1 MGLLYAL
8 KTLFL
13 TRQFRN
19 ALKQVHVKPPMAVLG
34 PPSIKSVLRIAYFAH
49 GKRGNVY
56 TGIFKGRKIVIKMKR
71 PESEALGRIENEI
84 RFLRI
89 LNAKHIGPTMLL
101 WDKRKF
107 SYFGYAYVDG
117 VFFPPFLER
126 CGKKDRRLVSGI
138 IADIFSQCFAL
149 DQWGINKEE
158 MSHPQKHIIIS
169 RRTKRP
175 VLIDF
180 ERCHYTEKPG
190 NVTQFTSYL
199 LSNLIHHLLK
209 GIGLKYTRKGIIA
222 SAKAYHKK
230 RDRKSLD
237 KIISSFS
244 LSS

>member
-1 MGLLYAL
+1 M
-8 KTLFL
+8 
-13 TRQFRN
+13 R
-19 ALKQVHVKPPMAVLG
+19 VKGV
-34 PPSIKSVLRIAYFAH
+34 SHIAYFTH
-49 GKRGNVY
+49 GKRGNLY
-56 TGIFKGRKIVIKMKR
+56 TGIFKGRKIVIKSKR

-84 RFLRI
+84 RFLKI
-89 LNAKHIGPTMLL
+89 LNEEGIGPKLL
-101 WDKRKF
+101 FWDKRKF

-117 VFFPPFLER
+117 VFFPQFLER
-126 CGKKDRRLVSGI
+126 CGRKDKSKVSRM
-138 IADIFSQCFAL
+138 IADIFSQCYTL
-149 DQWGINKEE
+149 DKLGINKEE
-158 MSHPQKHIIIS
+158 MSHPQKHIIIG

-199 LSNLIHHLLK
+199 LSNLIHRLLK
-209 GIGLKYTRKGIIA
+209 GIGLRFTRKGIIS

-230 RDRKSLD
+230 GDRKNFD